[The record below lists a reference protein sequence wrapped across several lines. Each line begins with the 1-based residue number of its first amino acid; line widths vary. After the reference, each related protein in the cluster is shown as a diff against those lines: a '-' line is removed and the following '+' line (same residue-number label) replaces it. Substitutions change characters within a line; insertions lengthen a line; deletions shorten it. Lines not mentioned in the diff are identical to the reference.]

1 MTTCGLSRLLVPAFL
16 VGLAVASVTGTDV
29 TGWLAAAAT
38 VAVLVAARAIR
49 GGSGTCDL
57 APGDRSEEHE
67 PVRGADRPADVSTR

>member
-57 APGDRSEEHE
+57 APPGGSEAE
-67 PVRGADRPADVSTR
+67 PPARDADRAADVSTR